1 MLTVG
6 APYPLEDLII
16 LINLSVILNSLFSG
30 VLKSFRFL
38 VCISYFFLNVL
49 LFEVKV
55 IVFDFLNVIKS
66 LL

>member
-6 APYPLEDLII
+6 ALYPFEDLTI
-16 LINLSVILNSLFSG
+16 LINLLVILNSPFSG
-30 VLKSFRFL
+30 FLKSFRFL
-38 VCISYFFLNVL
+38 ACISYFFLNVS

-55 IVFDFLNVIKS
+55 TVFDFLNVIKS